1 MTTWIDRRWAGQHG
15 IGRYATEVC
24 SRFAIEASDLPVTG
38 SNLPGPGTFE
48 KVPKGLIYSPGYNA
62 MARAERELITVH
74 DLIHLKTAWPGR
86 AKYLAFYN
94 LVAKPVIRRTGAV
107 ITVSE
112 TSKREIENWIRD
124 PKVEVAN
131 AGLGASAAFHPG
143 VELVSPDKPYLLYVG
158 NMREHKNLRT
168 AIEALQHVPDAEMRL
183 LIPAD
188 EHAEA
193 RSVADAHGVAS
204 QLTFLDPLDDDALA
218 IQYRGAAATVMPS
231 TLEGFGLPPLESI
244 MTGTPVIYWSG
255 CSAVAETAEGRGWA
269 VNGSHDVEE
278 WGSAFA
284 EALSSP
290 TRVDAPVGRY
300 DWDVTARTVDDVLKR
315 LA

>member
-24 SRFAIEASDLPVTG
+24 SRLTVKASDLPVTG

-48 KVPKGLIYSPGYNA
+48 KVPQGLIYSPGYNA

-86 AKYLAFYN
+86 AKYLAYYN

-124 PKVEVAN
+124 PKVKIIN

-143 VELVSPDKPYLLYVG
+143 VELVVPDKPYLLYVG

-168 AIEALQHVPDAEMRL
+168 AIEAMKHVPDAEMRL
-183 LIPAD
+183 LIPAS
-188 EHAEA
+188 EHADA
-193 RSVADAHGVAS
+193 RAVATAHGVAS

-231 TLEGFGLPPLESI
+231 MHEGFGLPPLESI
-244 MTGTPVIYWSG
+244 MTSTPVIYWAG
-255 CSAVAETAEGRGWA
+255 CSAVAETADGRGWA
-269 VNGSHDVEE
+269 VNRARDITE
-278 WGSAFA
+278 WGSTFA
-284 EALSSP
+284 EALSSH
-290 TRVDAPVGRY
+290 TRVSAPVGLY
-300 DWDVTARTVDDVLKR
+300 DWDVIARTVDDVLKG
-315 LA
+315 LE

>member
-1 MTTWIDRRWAGQHG
+1 MTTWIDRRWTGQHG

-24 SRFAIEASDLPVTG
+24 SRLTIEANDLPVSG
-38 SNLPGPGTFE
+38 SNLPGPGTFAA
-48 KVPKGLIYSPGYNA
+48 VPKGLIYSPGYNA

-112 TSKREIENWIRD
+112 TSRREIENWIRD
-124 PKVEVAN
+124 PRVEVVN

-143 VELVSPDKPYLLYVG
+143 VEFVVPERPYLLYVG

-168 AIEALQHVPDAEMRL
+168 AIVALKHVPDAELRL
-183 LIPAD
+183 LIPAG
-188 EHAEA
+188 EHADA
-193 RSVADAHGVAS
+193 RAVATAHGVAS
-204 QLTFLDPLDDDALA
+204 QLVFLDPLDDDALA
-218 IQYRGAAATVMPS
+218 LQYRAAAATVMPS

-244 MTGTPVIYWSG
+244 MTGTPVIYWEG
-255 CSAVAETAEGRGWA
+255 CAAVAETSDGRGWA
-269 VNGSHDVEE
+269 VSSAYDAEE

-300 DWDVTARTVDDVLKR
+300 DWAATAGIVDDVLKR

>member
-24 SRFAIEASDLPVTG
+24 SRLTIEAQDLPLTG
-38 SNLPGPGTFE
+38 SNLPGPGTFAS
-48 KVPKGLIYSPGYNA
+48 VPKGLIYSPGYNA
-62 MARAERELITVH
+62 QARAERELITVH

-112 TSKREIENWIRD
+112 TSKREIESWIRD
-124 PKVEVAN
+124 PKVDVIN

-143 VELVSPDKPYLLYVG
+143 VEFVEPERPYLLYVG
-158 NMREHKNLRT
+158 NMREHKNLRA
-168 AIEALQHVPDAEMRL
+168 AIAALAHVPDAELRV
-183 LIPAD
+183 LIPASERD
-188 EHAEA
+188 EA
-193 RSVADAHGVAS
+193 RAVATAHGVAR

-218 IQYRGAAATVMPS
+218 IQYRAAAATVMPS

-244 MTGTPVIYWSG
+244 MTGTPVIYWAG
-255 CSAVAETAEGRGWA
+255 CSAVAETSDGRGWA
-269 VNGSHDVEE
+269 VSRAHDAEE

-284 EALSSP
+284 EALASP
-290 TRVDAPVGRY
+290 MRVSAPVGAY
-300 DWDVTARTVDDVLKR
+300 DWDATARIVDDTLAR

>member
-1 MTTWIDRRWAGQHG
+1 
-15 IGRYATEVC
+15 VC
-24 SRFAIEASDLPVTG
+24 SRLTVETQDLPVTG
-38 SNLPGPGTFE
+38 STSPGPGTFAS
-48 KVPKGLIYSPGYNA
+48 VPKGLIYSPGYNA
-62 MARAERELITVH
+62 LARAERELITVH
-74 DLIHLKTAWPGR
+74 DLIHLKTSWPGR

-124 PKVEVAN
+124 PKVEVVN

-143 VELVSPDKPYLLYVG
+143 VELVVPDKPYLLYVG

-168 AIEALQHVPDAEMRL
+168 AIEAMKHVPDAEMRL
-183 LIPAD
+183 LIPAS

-193 RSVADAHGVAS
+193 RAVATAHGVAS
-204 QLTFLDPLDDDALA
+204 QMTFLDPLDDDALA

-244 MTGTPVIYWSG
+244 MTGTPVIYWAG
-255 CSAVAETAEGRGWA
+255 CSAVAETSDGRGWA
-269 VNGSHDVEE
+269 VSGARDIEE
-278 WGSAFA
+278 WGATFA
-284 EALSSP
+284 EALSSH
-290 TRVDAPVGRY
+290 TRVSAPIGAY
-300 DWDVTARTVDDVLKR
+300 DWDTTAGIVDDVLKR
-315 LA
+315 IA